1 MNDNYLCIGG
11 LRLPLTEEQITLI
24 RSSLPQIKLA
34 DVRVG
39 EAFKIGGYEFIVLE
53 HEEDFTKVLLK
64 DILCKS
70 AFSEKDCDFKN
81 SNVLRILQ
89 DFENKISD
97 IVGAENIL
105 AHTVD
110 LTSNDGLKDYGHT
123 VEKVSLL
130 SCDMARKYVD
140 ILDKYKLD
148 LYWWLVTPWSTP
160 THGYSEYVCCVSPRG
175 YVCINYYDGDD
186 DGVRPFLHFSSSIFV
201 SLET

>member
-39 EAFKIGGYEFIVLE
+39 EAFKIGEYEFIVLE
-53 HEEDFTKVLLK
+53 HEEGFTKVLLK

-81 SNVLRILQ
+81 SKVLRILQ

-105 AHTVD
+105 AHTID

-123 VEKVSLL
+123 VGKVSLL
-130 SCDMARKYVD
+130 SCDMVRKYVD
-140 ILDKYKLD
+140 ILDKYKVES
-148 LYWWLVTPWSTP
+148 YWWLVTPWSTP
-160 THGYSEYVCCVSPRG
+160 AHGYNEYVCCVSPRG
-175 YVCINYYDGDD
+175 FINYGDYNIDDG
-186 DGVRPFLHFSSSIFV
+186 GVRPFFHFSSSIFV

>member
-11 LRLPLTEEQITLI
+11 MRLPLTEEQITQI
-24 RSSLPQIKLA
+24 RSSLSQKKLA
-34 DVRVG
+34 DVREG
-39 EAFKIGGYEFIVLE
+39 EAFKIGRYEFIVLE

-81 SNVLRILQ
+81 SNVLKILQ

-140 ILDKYKLD
+140 ILDMHKVESW
-148 LYWWLVTPWSTP
+148 WWLVTPWSTP
-160 THGYSEYVCCVSPRG
+160 AHGYSEYVCCVSPRG
-175 YVCINYYDGDD
+175 DIYYNSYDNDY